1 MWLNKLLITRNV
13 ELDMQT
19 NIAYSLRGQ
28 NTRLL
33 SELWNRRRSKTPN
46 ELILVLRYELSK
58 IVCGMIWDVHL
69 FKTSI
74 LVTKTPWTTLNCI
87 SRMHIGRMHNNHASD
102 SNVKERMHVAVKG
115 IKEDLFRTLKQFV
128 EYR

>member
-1 MWLNKLLITRNV
+1 MN
-13 ELDMQT
+13 MQT

-33 SELWNRRRSKTPN
+33 AELWNRRRSKTPN

-58 IVCGMIWDVHL
+58 IVCGMIWDMHL
-69 FKTSI
+69 LKTSI
-74 LVTKTPWTTLNCI
+74 LVTKTPWTTLNCL
-87 SRMHIGRMHNNHASD
+87 SRMHIDRMPINHASARNGKD
-102 SNVKERMHVAVKG
+102 KMHRAVKG
-115 IKEDLFRTLKQFV
+115 FKKDLFRTLKRFL